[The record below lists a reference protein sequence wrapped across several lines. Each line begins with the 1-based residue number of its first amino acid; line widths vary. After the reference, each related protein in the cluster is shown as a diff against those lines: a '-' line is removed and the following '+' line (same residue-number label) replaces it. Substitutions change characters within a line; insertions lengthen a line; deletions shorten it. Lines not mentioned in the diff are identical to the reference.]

1 MPEEEC
7 GEAAGAGMLGWG
19 PLGWGQRAK
28 TYISTEILF
37 WLESSRTAIVLIPN
51 LVNHRIR
58 KYFKHHLVLS
68 ERKYSLQ
75 QV

>member
-1 MPEEEC
+1 MILEVLFQCKMELATLLC
-7 GEAAGAGMLGWG
+7 L
-19 PLGWGQRAK
+19 LAK